1 MFSIATRQQN
11 KGFTLIEV
19 MLVVALIG
27 VIVTLVQFNFVGS
40 SVEDKL
46 KKESLRFAGVYELAA
61 EYAMLNNV
69 ELGIVFEEQQ
79 YQIVGFDG
87 IRWSPLADN
96 NLSAAHKFSSGVV
109 YELQLDDLP
118 LEEKPLFDTDTF
130 VVESDDFRE
139 EEEQVIIPQ
148 LYILSGGDITPFSV
162 EFSIESDFELQSIAY
177 KVTGLYSTPLTIE
190 GPIQYD

>member
-1 MFSIATRQQN
+1 MFSNTKRRLLA
-11 KGFTLIEV
+11 GFTLIEV
-19 MLVVALIG
+19 MLVIALIG

-46 KKESLRFAGVYELAA
+46 KKESLRFAGIYELAA

-69 ELGIVFEEQQ
+69 ELGIIFEEEQ

-87 IRWSPLADN
+87 VRWSPLTDN
-96 NLSAAHKFSSGVV
+96 RLSAPYKFSSEVI

-118 LEEKPLFDTDTF
+118 LEEKPLFNADTF
-130 VVESDDFRE
+130 VVESDDFN
-139 EEEQVIIPQ
+139 EEQEEVIIPQ

-162 EFSIESDFELQSIAY
+162 LFSIESDFEQQGIAY